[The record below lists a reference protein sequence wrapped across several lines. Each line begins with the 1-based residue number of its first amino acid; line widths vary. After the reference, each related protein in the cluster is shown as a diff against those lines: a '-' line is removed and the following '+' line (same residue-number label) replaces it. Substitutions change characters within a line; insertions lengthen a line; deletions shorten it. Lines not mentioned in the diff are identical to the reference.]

1 MGQSAGRSV
10 PPRSYSTDA
19 VQDGPAASDSFE
31 RPITNGKSTLEVE
44 LALLKDRTRSKAH
57 DKYAKEHPG
66 VFEKRGRRK
75 LQTRESLIKFYVDM
89 ADNADCPS
97 ADRIR
102 AADRIV
108 DLLGFKI
115 SKDYDSVQKMTT
127 SELMAAVE
135 KVAPL
140 IESYMSIRAK
150 GSSDGQFASELN
162 DPCDEI

>member
-1 MGQSAGRSV
+1 
-10 PPRSYSTDA
+10 
-19 VQDGPAASDSFE
+19 
-31 RPITNGKSTLEVE
+31 
-44 LALLKDRTRSKAH
+44 
-57 DKYAKEHPG
+57 
-66 VFEKRGRRK
+66 
-75 LQTRESLIKFYVDM
+75 M

-108 DLLGFKI
+108 DLLGYKI

-135 KVAPL
+135 RVAPL

-150 GSSDGQFASELN
+150 GSSDGQDASELN